1 MAKQRTEE
9 EKEAILVHCLELE
22 ETGGDILGYLWSQ
35 DYLTPRATWFNY
47 QREWLGRKP
56 YQYTDGK
63 PRKGENDMKLT
74 LENKKRAVEI
84 AASGTNPLPF
94 LRSLGIKNASATWCL
109 IKKGLQKADPET
121 FAKLPASFRKDAPEL
136 VAKVDGPVI
145 VETPEAIQA
154 QVTESSITISK
165 DKIVAAVSKPK
176 ITKPVM
182 YDGLEVSAVRDHD
195 LGEFYYDHDR
205 NCIDWRNPFGDEVSL
220 GVAGWKTMA
229 ERLVKILN
237 VLGVSA

>member
-9 EKEAILVHCLELE
+9 EKEWILQRCLELE
-22 ETGGDILGYLWSQ
+22 ATGGDILGFLWSQ
-35 DYLTPRATWFNY
+35 DYLTPRATWCNF

-84 AASGTNPLPF
+84 AASGASPLPF

-145 VETPEAIQA
+145 IETPEGNRIEVGQLKQVPTMTVTAIR
-154 QVTESSITISK
+154 
-165 DKIVAAVSKPK
+165 
-176 ITKPVM
+176 
-182 YDGLEVSAVRDHD
+182 YDN
-195 LGEFYYDHDR
+195 LGEFHFDCDR
-205 NCIDWRNPFGDEVSL
+205 NSVEWRTGVGEEVL
-220 GVAGWKTMA
+220 MGVDGWRMLM
-229 ERLVKILN
+229 ELLPEILK

>member
-84 AASGTNPLPF
+84 AASGASPLPF

-121 FAKLPASFRKDAPEL
+121 FAKLPKSFRKDAPEL

-145 VETPEAIQA
+145 VETPEGNRIEVGQLRQVPTMTVTAI
-154 QVTESSITISK
+154 
-165 DKIVAAVSKPK
+165 
-176 ITKPVM
+176 
-182 YDGLEVSAVRDHD
+182 RDD
-195 LGEFYYDHDR
+195 NLGEFHFDCDR
-205 NCIDWRNPFGDEVSL
+205 NSIEWRTGAGEEVMM
-220 GVAGWKTMA
+220 GVDGWRILA
-229 ERLVKILN
+229 DRLPEILK
-237 VLGVSA
+237 VLGVRA

>member
-22 ETGGDILGYLWSQ
+22 ATGGDILGYLWSQ

-84 AASGTNPLPF
+84 AVSGASPMPF

-121 FAKLPASFRKDAPEL
+121 YARLPASFRKDAPEL
-136 VAKVDGPVI
+136 VANVDGPI
-145 VETPEAIQA
+145 VMETPEGGQIEIAPKKEN
-154 QVTESSITISK
+154 VFEIT
-165 DKIVAAVSKPK
+165 
-176 ITKPVM
+176 
-182 YDGLEVSAVRDHD
+182 GVRDKN
-195 LGEFYYDHDR
+195 LGEFHFDRDR
-205 NCIDWRNPFGDEVSL
+205 NSLEWRTGAGEEVLMS
-220 GVAGWKTMA
+220 VDGWRMLADRLPEIMKT
-229 ERLVKILN
+229 
-237 VLGVSA
+237 LGVSA

>member
-63 PRKGENDMKLT
+63 PKKGENDMKLT

-84 AASGTNPLPF
+84 AASGASPMPF
-94 LRSLGIKNASATWCL
+94 LRSLGIKNPSATWCL

-136 VAKVDGPVI
+136 VAKVDGPV
-145 VETPEAIQA
+145 VLESPEGMLTIQPQQLPMKVTAIMDQN
-154 QVTESSITISK
+154 
-165 DKIVAAVSKPK
+165 
-176 ITKPVM
+176 
-182 YDGLEVSAVRDHD
+182 
-195 LGEFYYDHDR
+195 LGEFHFDCDHNSIEWRTGAGEEVMLSVDGWRMLMDR
-205 NCIDWRNPFGDEVSL
+205 LPE
-220 GVAGWKTMA
+220 
-229 ERLVKILN
+229 ILK

>member
-9 EKEAILVHCLELE
+9 EKEAILRKCLELE
-22 ETGGDILGYLWSQ
+22 ATGGDILGFLWSQ

-84 AASGTNPLPF
+84 AASGASPMPF
-94 LRSLGIKNASATWCL
+94 LRSLGIKNPSATWCL
-109 IKKGLQKADPET
+109 IKKGLQKADPEA
-121 FAKLPASFRKDAPEL
+121 FAKLPKTFRKDAPEL

-145 VETPEAIQA
+145 VETPEGGQVQMVGGVTVTKDEIKIMKPYLSNGMEISAIY
-154 QVTESSITISK
+154 
-165 DKIVAAVSKPK
+165 DK
-176 ITKPVM
+176 
-182 YDGLEVSAVRDHD
+182 E
-195 LGEFYYDHDR
+195 LGEFYR
-205 NCIDWRNPFGDEVSL
+205 NQRDEDKSRFIEWRTGYGDEVILSVDVWEML
-220 GVAGWKTMA
+220 MN
-229 ERLVKILN
+229 RLPDILT
-237 VLGVSA
+237 VLGVSE